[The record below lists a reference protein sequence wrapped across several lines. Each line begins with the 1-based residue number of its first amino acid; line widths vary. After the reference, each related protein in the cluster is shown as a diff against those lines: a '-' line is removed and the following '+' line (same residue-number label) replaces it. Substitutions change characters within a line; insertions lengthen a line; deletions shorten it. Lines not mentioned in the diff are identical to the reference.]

1 MSDVIEARGKA
12 AFFKAGLD
20 RLGARTGLPKG
31 KPGMLYREGWAK
43 NLTQGQ
49 TEGEMERRWNALPPE
64 EKNQWASRGGAESFA
79 PSEVAAYASQM
90 GMVPGAAA
98 AQAPAPAVNPG
109 MSLDDKARANP
120 KVAAAYAAKRAAVP
134 SNRQAAPVVPGAV
147 RPAINTE
154 GKVAGPMAQAEQA
167 RRMGALNAAPD
178 GRPVISD
185 EAARTAAAATGR
197 RVNPLTGLP
206 FGYRP
211 GDALP
216 AAADA
221 GMKQR
226 AAESVTRQTVAAQ
239 TAIPRAIPVSE
250 PVVPGSSKP
259 DPFPGT
265 GMFDSDNRIAAKRA
279 AFLADEARAAGGSDE
294 GLRAVGPKK
303 PLGELVAGY
312 RPPLEENKDGSLIP
326 RAVEVATPAPVQK
339 PKSRLP
345 FARRA

>member
-31 KPGMLYREGWAK
+31 KPGMLYRDGWAK

-64 EKNQWASRGGAESFA
+64 QKNQWASRGGAESFS
-79 PSEVAAYASQM
+79 PSEVAGYASQM
-90 GMVPGAAA
+90 GMVPGGEASKPA
-98 AQAPAPAVNPG
+98 APAVNTNMP
-109 MSLDDKARANP
+109 LDDRARANP
-120 KVAAAYAAKRAAVP
+120 QVAAAYAAKRAAVP
-134 SNRQAAPVVPGAV
+134 SNRQAAPVAPVVV

-154 GKVAGPMAQAEQA
+154 GKVAGQ
-167 RRMGALNAAPD
+167 
-178 GRPVISD
+178 
-185 EAARTAAAATGR
+185 
-197 RVNPLTGLP
+197 RVNPVTGLP

-216 AAADA
+216 AAADT

-226 AAESVTRQTVAAQ
+226 AAESVTRQTIAAQ
-239 TAIPRAIPVSE
+239 TAIPRVIPVSE
-250 PVVPGSSKP
+250 PVVPVSVKP
-259 DPFPGT
+259 EPMANGV
-265 GMFDSDNRIAAKRA
+265 FDSDKRIAAKRE
-279 AFLADEARAAGGSDE
+279 AFLADEARAASGSND
-294 GLRAVGPKK
+294 GLRAVGVKK
-303 PLGELVAGY
+303 PLGELVNG
-312 RPPLEENKDGSLIP
+312 
-326 RAVEVATPAPVQK
+326 TPDAPAMTPK

>member
-64 EKNQWASRGGAESFA
+64 QKNQWASRGGAESFA
-79 PSEVAAYASQM
+79 PAEIEGYARQM
-90 GMVPGAAA
+90 GMVPGGSAAPA
-98 AQAPAPAVNPG
+98 APAPAVNPD
-109 MSLDDKARANP
+109 MPLDDRARANP
-120 KVAAAYAAKRAAVP
+120 QVAAAYAAKRAAVP
-134 SNRQAAPVVPGAV
+134 SNRPAAPVAPGVV

-154 GKVAGPMAQAEQA
+154 GKVAGPLAQAEQA
-167 RRMGALNAAPD
+167 RRTGALNAAPN

-185 EAARTAAAATGR
+185 EAARTASTATGQ
-197 RVNPLTGLP
+197 RVNPVTGMP

-216 AAADA
+216 AAADT

-226 AAESVTRQTVAAQ
+226 ASESMTRQTIAAQ

-250 PVVPGSSKP
+250 PVVPGSVKP
-259 DPFPGT
+259 EPMANGV
-265 GMFDSDNRIAAKRA
+265 FDSDKRIAAKRE
-279 AFLADEARAAGGSDE
+279 AFLADEARAAGGSNE
-294 GLRAVGPKK
+294 GLRAVGVKK
-303 PLGELVAGY
+303 PLGELVNG
-312 RPPLEENKDGSLIP
+312 
-326 RAVEVATPAPVQK
+326 TPDVPAMTPK

>member
-64 EKNQWASRGGAESFA
+64 QKNQWASRGGVGSFA
-79 PSEVAAYASQM
+79 PSEVAGYASQM
-90 GMVPGAAA
+90 GMVPGATASK
-98 AQAPAPAVNPG
+98 PVAPAVNTNMP
-109 MSLDDKARANP
+109 LDDRARANP
-120 KVAAAYAAKRAAVP
+120 QVAAAYAAKRAAVP
-134 SNRQAAPVVPGAV
+134 SNRPAAPVVPGSV

-154 GKVAGPMAQAEQA
+154 GKVAGPLAQAEQA
-167 RRMGALNAAPD
+167 RRTGALNAAPN

-185 EAARTAAAATGR
+185 EAARTAATATGQ
-197 RVNPLTGLP
+197 RVNPVTGMP
-206 FGYRP
+206 FGYLP

-216 AAADA
+216 AAADS

-226 AAESVTRQTVAAQ
+226 AAESMTRQTIAAQ

-259 DPFPGT
+259 EPMANGV
-265 GMFDSDNRIAAKRA
+265 FDSDKRIAAKRE
-279 AFLADEARAAGGSDE
+279 AFLADEARAASGSND
-294 GLRAVGPKK
+294 GLRAVGVKK
-303 PLGELVAGY
+303 PLGELVNG
-312 RPPLEENKDGSLIP
+312 
-326 RAVEVATPAPVQK
+326 TPDAPAMTPK

>member
-43 NLTQGQ
+43 NLTQGH

-64 EKNQWASRGGAESFA
+64 QKNKWASRGGVESFA
-79 PSEVAAYASQM
+79 PSEMVGYASQM
-90 GMVPGAAA
+90 GMVPGEAKPA
-98 AQAPAPAVNPG
+98 APAVNTNMP
-109 MSLDDKARANP
+109 LDDRARANP
-120 KVAAAYAAKRAAVP
+120 QVAAAYAAKRAAVP
-134 SNRQAAPVVPGAV
+134 SNRPASPVAPGVV

-154 GKVAGPMAQAEQA
+154 GKVAGPLAQAEQA
-167 RRMGALNAAPD
+167 RRTGALNAAPN

-185 EAARTAAAATGR
+185 EAARTASTATGQ
-197 RVNPLTGLP
+197 RVNPVTGMP

-216 AAADA
+216 AAADT

-226 AAESVTRQTVAAQ
+226 AAESVTRQTIAAQ

-250 PVVPGSSKP
+250 PMVPGSVKP
-259 DPFPGT
+259 EPMANGV
-265 GMFDSDNRIAAKRA
+265 FDSDNRIAAKRA

-294 GLRAVGPKK
+294 GLRAVGVKK
-303 PLGELVAGY
+303 PLGELVNG
-312 RPPLEENKDGSLIP
+312 
-326 RAVEVATPAPVQK
+326 TPDAPAMTPK